1 MIRPAR
7 WLPLSLAVHAA
18 ALGGGLWLAREP
30 GERALFVD
38 MTRLESETDSARAGS
53 APAKRAAA
61 PPAPTRRA
69 PVKRTAPPAR
79 SVDASTPAT
88 TPAPAP
94 APAVAAAPPAAPT
107 PSVAGPAPAVEAPP
121 SPSAADPVVASGA
134 PVAPESAAPAPAASR
149 GGDGATGGE
158 AADPVPAASG
168 ARGGAGGAGTLALA
182 IPGDGGAGA
191 YGPYLAALRRRLQE
205 ALEYPAAARRRGLSG
220 TVHLEIALE
229 ATGRVSEVMLV
240 RSSSHALL
248 DDAALDAAR
257 GLRRV
262 PFPPEVRPRALRV
275 RLPVVFELR

>member
-94 APAVAAAPPAAPT
+94 APAVAAAPPAAPP
-107 PSVAGPAPAVEAPP
+107 PSVAGPAPTVEAPP